1 MQQIEMKEERSREQC
16 GLLERT
22 WDTLNDVA
30 VDLKNQGLNVSP
42 EIYTSLR
49 STKSLIGMCETH
61 PKLSELAPRDID
73 SYLGFCVG
81 CCGQDVVTR
90 IKCELRNVEDRLII
104 QAMNELGSEQALR
117 LQQKTLKTWE
127 PLQERIIPSI
137 ESLSQ
142 AVRVEK
148 DVVSAYQRIVEENI
162 SYWITVEEDV
172 IDSYTRLMNGADD
185 PKTKSTLTEIIHD
198 TKDHLGTLASIR
210 ESFKK
215 ISADAERH
223 AKMLQDIQ

>member
-1 MQQIEMKEERSREQC
+1 MQRIEMKEERSRGQC
-16 GLLERT
+16 VLLERT

-30 VDLKNQGLNVSP
+30 VDLKNQGLTVAP

-104 QAMNELGSEQALR
+104 QAMNELGSEHALR
-117 LQQKTLKTWE
+117 LQQKTLKAWE

-137 ESLSQ
+137 ENLSQ
-142 AVRVEK
+142 AVQVEK
-148 DVVSAYQRIVEENI
+148 DAVSAYQRIVEDNI
-162 SYWITVEEDV
+162 SYWIAVEEDV
-172 IDSYTRLMNGADD
+172 IDSYSRLMKGTDD
-185 PKTKSTLTEIIHD
+185 PKIESTLTEIIHD
-198 TKDHLGTLASIR
+198 TKDYLGTLTSIK

-215 ISADAERH
+215 ISSDAERH